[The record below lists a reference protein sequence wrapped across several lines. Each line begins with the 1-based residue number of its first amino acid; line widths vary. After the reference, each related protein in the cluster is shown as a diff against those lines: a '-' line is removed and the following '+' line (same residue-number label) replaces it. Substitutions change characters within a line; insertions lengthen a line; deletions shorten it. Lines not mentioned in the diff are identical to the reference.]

1 MADPRVTDIPVEDCG
16 EPLVDV
22 STGAFLKI
30 DPRKADGAGNWLL
43 LRAGLVTR
51 LAHAASLLPEGLYL
65 LHIEGYRPPELQAHY
80 FTAYLEQLADN
91 GCYTE
96 APNISRAAR
105 ANRDILTGAM
115 SAAGLVNYPTEWWHW
130 SFGDRYWALTTGHPS
145 AIHGAHRRSG
155 QDG

>member
-1 MADPRVTDIPVEDCG
+1 MNEIVLMADPRVTDIPVEDCG

-43 LRAGLVTR
+43 LRAGLVTDWPT
-51 LAHAASLLPEGLYL
+51 LPACYP
-65 LHIEGYRPPELQAHY
+65 R
-80 FTAYLEQLADN
+80 
-91 GCYTE
+91 GCTE
-96 APNISRAAR
+96 PPNISRAAR

-130 SFGDRYWALTTGHPS
+130 SFGDHYWALTTGHPS